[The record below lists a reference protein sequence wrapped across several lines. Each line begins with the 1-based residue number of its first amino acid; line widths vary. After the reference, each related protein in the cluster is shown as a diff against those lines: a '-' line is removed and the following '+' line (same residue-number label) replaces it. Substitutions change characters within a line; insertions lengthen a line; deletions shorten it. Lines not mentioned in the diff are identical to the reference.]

1 MEFLV
6 QMDTTLPP
14 DLADD
19 ERAALLGQE
28 AERGRQLRE
37 SGVLR
42 QIWRIPGRLANV
54 AIWSAPTATE
64 LHQALTSLPAWRYAD
79 ITVTP
84 LADHPLGAGD
94 LT

>member
-6 QMDTTLPP
+6 QMETTLPP

-19 ERAALLGQE
+19 DRAVLLSRE

-37 SGVLR
+37 SGMLR

-64 LHQALTSLPAWRYAD
+64 LHRALTSLPAWRYAG

-84 LADHPLGAGD
+84 LADHPLGAGE
-94 LT
+94 LP